1 MILFKKT
8 EKTIANGNKSCLF
21 YAFIIP
27 LAIAFFPIT
36 LLWIIWKKSSLSLK
50 GKNIGSGIV
59 VAFTILI
66 FVVGETT
73 GANNKTESTI
83 VTETTTRAKITI
95 AAITQTTTKVTTT
108 TKKTETT
115 IATSTTIPTTTTVT
129 TTTTI
134 TTVPT
139 TTTTTTTPA
148 PTAPP
153 QTNPPV
159 TQSDFVHFIVNNES
173 RCLHLSAD
181 CQAAKKI
188 SPENYG
194 EIYIYKEDMPQ
205 YSSEG
210 YWACGKC
217 AEIYRKEL
225 PKP

>member
-1 MILFKKT
+1 MT
-8 EKTIANGNKSCLF
+8 NNKGGYGL
-21 YAFIIP
+21 YG
-27 LAIAFFPIT
+27 
-36 LLWIIWKKSSLSLK
+36 KKSGFSLK
-50 GKNIGSGIV
+50 GKIGSGLIAAV
-59 VAFTILI
+59 TIL
-66 FVVGETT
+66 FLCSCGNGGES
-73 GANNKTESTI
+73 NKPTESTI
-83 VTETTTRAKITI
+83 ATETTT
-95 AAITQTTTKVTTT
+95 QTTTTVPTTTT
-108 TKKTETT
+108 TKPITT
-115 IATSTTIPTTTTVT
+115 TATTVPTTTTT

-148 PTAPP
+148 PTASP

-159 TQSDFVHFIVNNES
+159 TQSDSVHFIVNNES

-188 SPENYG
+188 SPENYS
-194 EIYIYKEDMPQ
+194 EIDIYREDMPQ

-217 AEIYRKEL
+217 AGIYRKEL

>member
-1 MILFKKT
+1 M
-8 EKTIANGNKSCLF
+8 ANNKGCLF

-27 LAIAFFPIT
+27 LAIAFLPIT
-36 LLWIIWKKSSLSLK
+36 LLWIIWKKSSFSLK
-50 GKNIGSGIV
+50 GKGIGSGLV
-59 VAFTILI
+59 VAVTILF
-66 FVVGETT
+66 FVALGAGGES
-73 GANNKTESTI
+73 NKPTESTI
-83 VTETTTRAKITI
+83 TTEITTKTTTATTVS
-95 AAITQTTTKVTTT
+95 ATTTTPTTTTT
-108 TKKTETT
+108 TKPVTT
-115 IATSTTIPTTTTVT
+115 TATTASTTTTVT

>member
-1 MILFKKT
+1 MT
-8 EKTIANGNKSCLF
+8 NNKGGYGL
-21 YAFIIP
+21 YG
-27 LAIAFFPIT
+27 
-36 LLWIIWKKSSLSLK
+36 KKSGFSLK
-50 GKNIGSGIV
+50 GKIGSGLIAAV
-59 VAFTILI
+59 TIL
-66 FVVGETT
+66 FLCSCGNGGES
-73 GANNKTESTI
+73 NKPTESTI
-83 VTETTTRAKITI
+83 ATETTT
-95 AAITQTTTKVTTT
+95 QTTTTVPTTTT
-108 TKKTETT
+108 TKPITT
-115 IATSTTIPTTTTVT
+115 TATTVPTTTTVT

-173 RCLHLSAD
+173 RCLHLSVD

-194 EIYIYKEDMPQ
+194 EIYIYKEDMQQ

>member
-1 MILFKKT
+1 M
-8 EKTIANGNKSCLF
+8 NNNKGCLF

-27 LAIAFFPIT
+27 LAIAFLPIT
-36 LLWIIWKKSSLSLK
+36 LLWVIWKKSSFSLK
-50 GKNIGSGIV
+50 GKGIGSGLV
-59 VAFTILI
+59 VAVTILF
-66 FVVGETT
+66 FVAVGAGGES
-73 GANNKTESTI
+73 NKPTESTI
-83 VTETTTRAKITI
+83 ATEITTKAKITTT
-95 AAITQTTTKVTTT
+95 ATTVPTTTTTPTTT
-108 TKKTETT
+108 TKPVTT
-115 IATSTTIPTTTTVT
+115 TATTVPTTTTVT

-148 PTAPP
+148 PTA
-153 QTNPPV
+153 PPV

-188 SPENYG
+188 SPENYS
-194 EIYIYKEDMPQ
+194 EIDIYREDMPQ